1 MLKKPFSPVSR
12 LHGHDKHAACS
23 ARTAPG
29 PGPAA
34 AAPAG
39 TNGSGREKGGRD
51 GAAPRSL
58 PAASPPR
65 AGPAAPALPLLTACG
80 AGAAQ
85 RGRGRSRRPFA
96 ASMDARA
103 LPALAATASGFQPP
117 WQRHEQR
124 PLKHHW
130 AVRSGPVPD
139 WPAGRWVCVTY
150 PALRRLPGAVVLAGR
165 VRHALP

>member
-23 ARTAPG
+23 ARTA

-58 PAASPPR
+58 PAPSGTGRPGA
-65 AGPAAPALPLLTACG
+65 PAAHRL
-80 AGAAQ
+80 
-85 RGRGRSRRPFA
+85 RRRGRSAGPRAEPPPVRRFYGRPRV
-96 ASMDARA
+96 ARA
-103 LPALAATASGFQPP
+103 RRHCFRVPTAVATA
-117 WQRHEQR
+117 R
-124 PLKHHW
+124 
-130 AVRSGPVPD
+130 AT
-139 WPAGRWVCVTY
+139 A
-150 PALRRLPGAVVLAGR
+150 A
-165 VRHALP
+165 